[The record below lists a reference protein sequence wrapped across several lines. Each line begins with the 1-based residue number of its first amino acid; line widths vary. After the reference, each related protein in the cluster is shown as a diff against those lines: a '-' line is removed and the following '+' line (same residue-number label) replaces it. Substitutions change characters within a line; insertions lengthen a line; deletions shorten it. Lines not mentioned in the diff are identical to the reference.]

1 MKRKLCLLTVVLA
14 VLALLP
20 LGCGGDPA
28 GEVSR
33 YDWAL
38 TFEEENKTLSGTG
51 TVSCLNQTQNPQT
64 EIRFS
69 LYQNAFRDPDNPPVS
84 AVYRAKAFP
93 NGKSSGEIE
102 IASVTVGGE
111 PADFALSE
119 NGMQLVL
126 KLGEELF
133 PGERLEV
140 GMSFTIRP
148 ANALH
153 RTGWGPHTVNFGN
166 CLPILARCGAEGYD
180 DGTYYSTGDPFVSE
194 TADFSVSLTLPEG
207 WTAAASCA
215 LEEEEGVLKGEA
227 SRMRDFALVL
237 SKEFTLTE
245 QAVGDTLVRYY
256 SYQDEDPE
264 KSLQVAVDALT
275 TFNELF
281 GLYPYPTFSVVQ
293 TGFVY
298 GGMEYPGLVLIS
310 DTCKNEELYEVIIHE
325 TAHQWWYGV
334 VGSDQVRHAWQD
346 EGLTEYSV
354 LLFYEENP
362 EYGVTREEF
371 VAAAQKSYSLFCDVY
386 AQILGEIDVSMDRA
400 LPDFL
405 TELEYSTLTYTRSV
419 LMYDQAREGM
429 GKKRFLNGLK
439 KYYSSCAYQVA
450 DPATLL
456 GCLDAAAGFKVSKVL
471 EQYLDG
477 NVVG

>member
-1 MKRKLCLLTVVLA
+1 MKRKLCLLMAVLA
-14 VLALLP
+14 VLILLP
-20 LGCGGDPA
+20 FGCGGNPV
-28 GEVSR
+28 ENVTR

-51 TVSCLNQTQNPQT
+51 TVSYLNQTANPQR

-69 LYQNAFRDPDNPPVS
+69 LYQNAFRDADNPPVS
-84 AVYRAKAFP
+84 AVYKSKAYP
-93 NGKSSGEIE
+93 NGKSAGGIE
-102 IASVTVGGE
+102 ISSVTVAGE
-111 PADFALSE
+111 KADFSLSE
-119 NGMQLVL
+119 NGMQLIL
-126 KLGEELF
+126 PLEEELF
-133 PGERLEV
+133 PGDRLEI
-140 GMSFTIRP
+140 GMTFSVQP

-153 RTGWGPHTVNFGN
+153 RTGYGPHTVNFGN
-166 CLPILARCGAEGYD
+166 FLPLVAWSGEEGYD
-180 DGTYYSTGDPFVSE
+180 DGVYYTTGDPFVSE
-194 TADFSVSLTLPEG
+194 TADFTLSLTLPEG

-215 LEEEEGVLKGEA
+215 LEQTEGVLKGEA
-227 SRMRDFALVL
+227 VKMRDFAMVL
-237 SKEFTLTE
+237 SKEFTLNE

-256 SYQDEDPE
+256 SYQDADPE

-281 GLYPYPTFSVVQ
+281 GVYPYSTYSVVQ

-298 GGMEYPGLVLIS
+298 GGMEYPGLVYVS
-310 DTCKNEELYEVIIHE
+310 DTVQNEELYEVIIHE

-346 EGLTEYSV
+346 EGLAEYSV
-354 LLFYEENP
+354 ALFYEENP

-371 VAAAQKSYSLFCDVY
+371 VSAAQKSYSLFCDVY
-386 AQILGEIDVSMDRA
+386 AQILGEIDVSMDRK

-419 LMYDQAREGM
+419 LMYDQVREGM

-439 KYYSSCAYQVA
+439 KYYSTCAYRLA

-456 GCLDAAAGFKVSKVL
+456 GCMDAAAGFKVSKVM